1 MTQPAGASREAY
13 AAAADRLDEY
23 ARGKDASAV
32 AATADEIVAVAQLL
46 VREPRLRRALSDPA
60 RTGEERAG
68 LLRGLLD
75 GKVGADP
82 LDLLAT
88 LVAGRWS
95 APLELLNGAERL
107 GVEALLASAENAGD
121 LAEVEDEL
129 FRFGQVVDANPQLAA
144 TLGDATAPVERRTEL
159 VHTLLSEKARPATV
173 RLAELALAGFAGRSF
188 AGALTRLVEL
198 AAERRDRQVA
208 YVVVAAA
215 LTEDEERRLGV
226 TLSGMY
232 GREVALKVTV
242 DPDVIGGISLRVGH
256 DLYDGTI
263 SSRLTQTRNALV
275 GRS

>member
-1 MTQPAGASREAY
+1 MTQPMGASREAY

-23 ARGKDASAV
+23 VRGKDASAV

-46 VREPRLRRALSDPA
+46 VGEPRLRRALSDPA

-68 LLRGLLD
+68 LLRALLD

-144 TLGDATAPVERRTEL
+144 TLGDTTAPAERRAEL
-159 VHTLLSEKARPATV
+159 VHSLLSEKARPATV

-215 LTEDEERRLGV
+215 LTEDEERRLGA

-232 GREVALKVTV
+232 GREVTLKVTV